1 MLKKKRLRNLAI
13 AAAII
18 VIAGTGGTLAY
29 LSAVTETKTNI
40 FTMGTGI
47 TGQTDE
53 PGWKEETALNFVPGK
68 VIAKDPEI
76 KNTSADTTEPVYA
89 AAKITY
95 QKKDASGNWVDT
107 TYANLDRFINIRTKT
122 KTAIME
128 GFNTSAWSVS
138 DDYTAVYYNQT
149 LPSGQT
155 TEKIFTEVEID
166 PLALTPE
173 QVKSADEGGIVQ
185 FDQTKYEEKDA
196 QGNVTGYT
204 YKNYEM
210 GDFQITVTGY
220 LCQTEGF
227 SSVKEAMSAA
237 FPAVFN

>member
-1 MLKKKRLRNLAI
+1 MPKNKRLRNLAI
-13 AAAII
+13 AASVI

-29 LSAVTETKTNI
+29 LSTVTETKTNT

-53 PGWKEETALNFVPGK
+53 PGWKEEEALNFVPGK

-76 KNTSADTTEPVYA
+76 KNTSADTTDPVYV

-95 QKKDASGNWVDT
+95 QKKDSDGNWVDT
-107 TYANLDRFINIRTKT
+107 TYSDLDRFVNIRTKT
-122 KTAIME
+122 GTASIE
-128 GFNTSAWSVS
+128 GFNTSTWSVS
-138 DDYTAVYYNQT
+138 DDNTTVYYNRT
-149 LPSGQT
+149 LASGQT

-173 QVKSADEGGIVQ
+173 QIKSADEGGIIQ

-204 YKNYEM
+204 YQNYEM

-227 SSVKEAMSAA
+227 SNVREAMSAA
-237 FPAVFN
+237 FPTVFN